1 MAGPRLAAD
10 PGWRQSSFCGVLLL
24 ARHRPRSPREGVAR
38 GKPHMGSN
46 RRQRR
51 VEPTED
57 WEQIE
62 LLCAWPEQRDYELI
76 RPSVL
81 FGSQASERAKET
93 GAASERTLQ
102 RRVVRF
108 GAEGM

>member
-1 MAGPRLAAD
+1 
-10 PGWRQSSFCGVLLL
+10 
-24 ARHRPRSPREGVAR
+24 
-38 GKPHMGSN
+38 MGSN
-46 RRQRR
+46 RRRRR
-51 VEPTED
+51 VEPAED

-62 LLCAWPEQRDYELI
+62 LLCASPEQRNYELI

-108 GAEGM
+108 GAEGMESPFGSEVAKRRGLPPPSAASLWT

>member
-1 MAGPRLAAD
+1 
-10 PGWRQSSFCGVLLL
+10 
-24 ARHRPRSPREGVAR
+24 
-38 GKPHMGSN
+38 MGSN

-51 VEPTED
+51 VEPSED

-81 FGSQASERAKET
+81 FGTSAAAAQPRLFGLDALGEAGWLKALGLEGYAPRRPRGPLALQQALFPYTEA
-93 GAASERTLQ
+93 L
-102 RRVVRF
+102 
-108 GAEGM
+108 

>member
-1 MAGPRLAAD
+1 
-10 PGWRQSSFCGVLLL
+10 
-24 ARHRPRSPREGVAR
+24 
-38 GKPHMGSN
+38 MGSN
-46 RRQRR
+46 RRRRR
-51 VEPTED
+51 VEPAED

-62 LLCAWPEQRDYELI
+62 LLCAWPEQRNYELI

-108 GAEGM
+108 GAEGMESPFGSEAAKRRGLPPPSAASLWT